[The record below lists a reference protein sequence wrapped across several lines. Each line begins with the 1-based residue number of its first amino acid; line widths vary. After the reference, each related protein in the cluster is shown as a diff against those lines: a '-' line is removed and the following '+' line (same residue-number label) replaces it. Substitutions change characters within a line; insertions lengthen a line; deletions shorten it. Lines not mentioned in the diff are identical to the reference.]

1 LEDGLTRVSAK
12 QDALKAEVEREVATT
27 QSLRAEVAKMKTK
40 LQLNEGVVAQAIQ
53 STEAAWAE
61 TL

>member
-12 QDALKAEVEREVATT
+12 QDALKAEVEREAAAT

-40 LQLNEGVVAQAIQ
+40 LQLNEGAVAQAIQ